1 MGIEKIKKIECVSCE
16 AVFTVTYEDL
26 SDYYKPSFCAFCG
39 EEIEHE
45 EELDFVDAIEEED

>member
-1 MGIEKIKKIECVSCE
+1 MGIEKTKKIECVSCE

-45 EELDFVDAIEEED
+45 EELDFVDGLEEED